1 MMVLLDSS
9 GGCGRT
15 DGFPVP
21 FVPDAAGGVSL
32 KLESLGQEARGRN

>member
-1 MMVLLDSS
+1 MVLDSS
-9 GGCGRT
+9 GGCERI

-32 KLESLGQEARGRN
+32 KVEGLGQEAMGRN